1 MGIAFYLALF
11 ELGWS
16 LRSQGNLG
24 IFFQLSGLEA
34 LVVLCNLASCKGDD
48 LHLESKVIF
57 GRASLSIFYRALSE
71 IKKLSIMLEVEF

>member
-1 MGIAFYLALF
+1 MREPGHLF
-11 ELGWS
+11 S
-16 LRSQGNLG
+16 K
-24 IFFQLSGLEA
+24 LSALEA
-34 LVVLCNLASCKGDD
+34 PVMLCNLASCKDDD

>member
-1 MGIAFYLALF
+1 M
-11 ELGWS
+11 
-16 LRSQGNLG
+16 
-24 IFFQLSGLEA
+24 
-34 LVVLCNLASCKGDD
+34 VVCNLASCKDDD